1 MAMKEEATIGAR
13 PVEPIDSFVV
23 RRLSVPI
30 PGVRSFQARYEAV
43 VPRLQVERVGEL
55 LSKGAPWSD
64 IVELMKANAPHG
76 FAIYFIN
83 DVHRVMSAAGD
94 TADCIAYLM
103 GNHVIAESM
112 FRYDA
117 RALLYAPLRT
127 LLWEDS
133 EGRAWFTI
141 DQPSSLLGSLG
152 IPEVRQ
158 VGEELDAKV
167 AQLLEFL
174 EVPVPEPLLAP
185 QSVDPTAQVITS
197 MS

>member
-1 MAMKEEATIGAR
+1 M
-13 PVEPIDSFVV
+13 
-23 RRLSVPI
+23 
-30 PGVRSFQARYEAV
+30 
-43 VPRLQVERVGEL
+43 PRLQVERVGEL

-64 IVELMKANAPHG
+64 IVELMETNAPHG
-76 FAIYFIN
+76 FAIYFTN

-112 FRYDA
+112 FRYDP

-133 EGRAWFTI
+133 TGRAWFTI
-141 DQPSSLLGSLG
+141 DQPSCLVGSFG
-152 IPEVRQ
+152 IPEVLR
-158 VGEELDAKV
+158 VGEELDAKL

-174 EVPVPEPLLAP
+174 EVPVPDALLAP
-185 QSVDPTAQVITS
+185 KNFDAVTSATSSV
-197 MS
+197 